1 MRCFK
6 IYKRILVYD
15 LNFRLNTVFY
25 VFKYLLEGRGDFCSL
40 SLFCVFPCL
49 FMVCLVLNLANFGW
63 HFVFLFD

>member
-25 VFKYLLEGRGDFCSL
+25 VFKYKIIY
-40 SLFCVFPCL
+40 VI
-49 FMVCLVLNLANFGW
+49 N
-63 HFVFLFD
+63 